1 MTRPLTRLKKPVP
14 PLPGGPVLP
23 TLYSTET
30 GRSYRLDRLIGK
42 GGFGEIYLATPTTAG
57 SMPPRSRTISG
68 REGVMTGNSTIIVR
82 RDQRV

>member
-57 SMPPRSRTISG
+57 SMPPHSSLYVHAVATIRFFNVALG
-68 REGVMTGNSTIIVR
+68 AMVTQV
-82 RDQRV
+82 